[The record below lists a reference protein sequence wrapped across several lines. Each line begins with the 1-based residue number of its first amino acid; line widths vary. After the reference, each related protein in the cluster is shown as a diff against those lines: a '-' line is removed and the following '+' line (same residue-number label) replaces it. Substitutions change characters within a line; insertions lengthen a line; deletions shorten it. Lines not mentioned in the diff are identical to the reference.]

1 MQGKFADNPYYLEYE
16 ASLKK
21 LHQMLGRGEGDSDEA
36 DALRDEMDR
45 SARELSHEE
54 MKRLKGL
61 SADLYML
68 QDDEIYAPIEP
79 GEDRSARDVEHL
91 QAAVTEAWAR
101 RDVVA
106 TLELLRKG
114 PTRLTPD
121 QLAYIRARAYEELGH
136 LDTALLFMFYA
147 AERNPEDSNYKWMFL
162 NLLDRLEQRD
172 ELFQRASEY
181 IQDAASSTELRVYA
195 AGLLFR
201 LTRRMSLEQA
211 APVFAL
217 VIERLEA
224 ALPLLENSSQL
235 LVPDLPAYGQ
245 LTLGFCYQRSG
256 QLEDALKAFD
266 QAMHSAQLRG
276 SALVARG
283 GLMLAT
289 SNPEKALTDFEEA
302 IASDTPLVV
311 PYLYLAHYALTH
323 GDYERCLVLCDRAR
337 NKTRD
342 TRLQA
347 VVLQWEAIA
356 RIELGAP
363 MEQVGRAFEVALT
376 LDPLNL
382 EIRHNFELFQQ
393 MARPDSTTVRSHAP
407 WQLPDTP
414 DLESTELILSA
425 IPAAA

>member
-45 SARELSHEE
+45 SASELSHEE

-147 AERNPEDSNYKWMFL
+147 AERNPEDSNYKWMVL
-162 NLLDRLEQRD
+162 NLLDRPEQRS
-172 ELFQRASEY
+172 ELYQRASEY
-181 IQDAASSTELRVYA
+181 IQDAASSAELRVYA
-195 AGLLFR
+195 VGLLFR
-201 LTRRMSLEQA
+201 LTRRMTREQA
-211 APVFAL
+211 ATVFAL
-217 VIERLEA
+217 VIDSLES
-224 ALPLLENSSQL
+224 ALPLLESGSRL
-235 LVPDLPAYGQ
+235 ILPDLPAYGQ

-256 QLEDALKAFD
+256 RLEDALNAFD
-266 QAMHSAQLRG
+266 QAMRSPQIRDA
-276 SALVARG
+276 ALVARG
-283 GLMLAT
+283 MLLLAM
-289 SNPEKALTDFEEA
+289 SNPEKALADFEKA
-302 IASDTPLVV
+302 IASNTPLVA
-311 PYLYLAHYALTH
+311 PYLHLAHHALIQ
-323 GDYERCLVLCDRAR
+323 GDYVSCLELCDRALDRTR
-337 NKTRD
+337 NP
-342 TRLQA
+342 RLQA

-356 RIELGAP
+356 GAELGAP
-363 MEQVGRAFEVALT
+363 LGQVHRAFEVALT
-376 LDPLNL
+376 RDPLNPQ
-382 EIRHNFELFQQ
+382 IRHNFELFQQ
-393 MARPDSTTVRSHAP
+393 MARPDSTTVRSQAP

-414 DLESTELILSA
+414 DLEGTELILPA
-425 IPAAA
+425 IPVVA